1 MTRRTLLGGAATASL
16 TYAANDEPL
25 RVCLGGLAHGHAR
38 GFFSR
43 NLARTDL
50 KLLGVSEADTAL
62 RTKYLS
68 DFKLDSAIGF
78 DSIDSMLSKLKPEV
92 VLLFTNTFDHLAA
105 VESCAKHKV
114 PVVMEKPLA
123 VSNDHA
129 KRMQRAASAA
139 GIPVLVNYETTWYA
153 SNYAARNIVR
163 EGRIGPI
170 RKVVIHDGHQG
181 PKEIGTGPE
190 FFSWLTDPEKNGAG
204 ALFDFG
210 CYGANLMTW
219 LMNNQRPASVTA
231 VIQTIKPEIYQHVDD
246 EATVILEYP
255 SAQAIIQASWNW
267 PYSRKDMEI
276 YGKIGAVRTIKA
288 DRIAVLME
296 GKDEL
301 QMSASPIPAP
311 GDDFLRYVKA
321 VVRREIKPD
330 GLSSL
335 ENNMIVT
342 EILDAARRSAK
353 AGAKVRL

>member
-1 MTRRTLLGGAATASL
+1 MTRRTLLSSAAGGL
-16 TYAANDEPL
+16 LYAANDEPL
-25 RVCLGGLAHGHAR
+25 RVCLAGLAHGHAR

-43 NLARTDL
+43 NLARRDL
-50 KLLGVSEADTAL
+50 KVLGVSEADSAL
-62 RTKYLS
+62 RTKYLT
-68 DFKLDSAIGF
+68 DFKLDAGIGF
-78 DSIDSMLSKLKPEV
+78 DSVESMLAKVKPEA

-105 VESCAKHKV
+105 VQTCAKNKI

-129 KRMQRAASAA
+129 KRMQAAASAA

-153 SNYAARNIVR
+153 SNYAARKIVQ

-181 PKEIGTGPE
+181 PKEIGVGPE
-190 FFSWLTDPEKNGAG
+190 FLSWLTDPEKNGAG

-219 LMNNQRPASVTA
+219 LMNNQRPTSVTA
-231 VIQTIKPEIYQHVDD
+231 VTQTIKPDIYKRVDD
-246 EATVILEYP
+246 EATVVLEYR

-276 YGKIGAVRTIKA
+276 YGKSGAIRTIKA
-288 DRIAVLME
+288 DRIAVLVE

-301 QMSASPIPAP
+301 QMSATPIPAP
-311 GDDFLRYVKA
+311 ENDFLAYVKA
-321 VVRREIKPD
+321 VVRRETKAD

-342 EILDAARRSAK
+342 EILDAARRSARS
-353 AGAKVRL
+353 GSKVRL

>member
-1 MTRRTLLGGAATASL
+1 MRRRTLLGGAAGRLLFGAM
-16 TYAANDEPL
+16 EQPL
-25 RVCLGGLAHGHAR
+25 RVCLAGLAHGHAR

-43 NLARTDL
+43 NLARPDL
-50 KLLGVSEADTAL
+50 KLLGISESDSAL
-62 RTKYLS
+62 RAKYLT
-68 DFKLDSAIGF
+68 DFKLAAGIGF
-78 DSIDSMLSKLKPEV
+78 DSIEAMLSNVKPEV

-105 VESCAKHKV
+105 VQACAKNKI

-123 VSNDHA
+123 ISNDHA
-129 KRMQRAASAA
+129 KRMQSAAVAA

-170 RKVVIHDGHQG
+170 RKVVVHDGHQG
-181 PKEIGTGPE
+181 PKEIGVGPE
-190 FFSWLTDPEKNGAG
+190 FLSWLTDPEKNGAG

-219 LMNNQRPASVTA
+219 LMNNQRPTSVTA
-231 VIQTIKPEIYQHVDD
+231 VTQTIKPNIYKQVDD
-246 EATVILEYP
+246 EATIIVEYP

-276 YGKIGAVRTIKA
+276 YGKTGSVRTIKS

-301 QMSASPIPAP
+301 QMSATPIPAP
-311 GDDFLRYVKA
+311 ENDFLRYVKA
-321 VVRREIKPD
+321 VVRHEAKPD

-353 AGAKVRL
+353 SGAKVRL

>member
-1 MTRRTLLGGAATASL
+1 MTRRALLGSAVAGSMAHAAKE
-16 TYAANDEPL
+16 EPL
-25 RVCLGGLAHGHAR
+25 RVCLAGLAHGHAR

-50 KLLGVSEADTAL
+50 KLLGVSESDAAL
-62 RTKYLS
+62 RTKYLNN
-68 DFKLDSAIGF
+68 FKLDSSIGF
-78 DSIDSMLSKLKPEV
+78 DSLESMLGKVKPEV

-105 VESCAKHKV
+105 VETCARHKL

-129 KRMQRAASAA
+129 KRMQRAASATD
-139 GIPVLVNYETTWYA
+139 IPVLVNYETTWYA

-190 FFSWLTDPEKNGAG
+190 FFSWLTNPEKNGAG

-219 LMNNQRPASVTA
+219 LMDNQRPTSVTA
-231 VIQTIKPEIYQHVDD
+231 VTQTIKPDIYKYVDD

-267 PYSRKDMEI
+267 PYSRKDMEV
-276 YGKIGAVRTIKA
+276 YGKTGAVRTIKA
-288 DRIAVLME
+288 DRIAVVME

-301 QMSASPIPAP
+301 QMSATPIPAP
-311 GDDFLRYVKA
+311 ENDFLQYVKA
-321 VVRREIKPD
+321 VVRHQVKPD

-335 ENNMIVT
+335 ANNMIVT

-353 AGAKVRL
+353 TGAKVRL